1 MSAPQPV
8 LSGWHPDPSVCRVGD
23 EYYLVTSSFA
33 FYPGLPI
40 HRSRDL
46 HEWELVGHALVDES
60 WLPLGPVDVS
70 DGIWAA
76 TIRYADGVF
85 YLVFTVARGR
95 TGSGLYVVTATDPAG
110 PWSPPRELEG
120 EGIDPSLFFD
130 DDGRAYLTAARDST
144 VADAPGPGEIWLREF
159 DMNRLELIGPTHNLW
174 YGALAR
180 TWVEAPHIYKKNG
193 TYHLI
198 CAEGGTE
205 RNHAVTAARATSVT
219 GPYTTDPRSPLL
231 SHRHLGDTATVQ
243 NVGHADIVET
253 PDGQSWAVLLGVRP
267 IDGHHTLGR
276 ETFLVPVEWEAAG
289 PVFAPREGRLT
300 AVAGA
305 TRPAQPPRDWI
316 SLRGPAPA
324 TVAGST
330 VTLAPRPTPLDSLET
345 PPFLGVRQHD
355 HSVAFEASLDI
366 RPIGDQ
372 DAGLVALQG
381 GNVHLTVH
389 VADGEHGKV
398 VKAQHREGALTT
410 TLGEVPASERVRL
423 GIHTSP
429 HEYRL
434 VATVD
439 RVDHVLA
446 RVPHDALSTE
456 TAGGF
461 VGVTLGLFNIGA
473 TDAAEIAFYDTEY
486 RFARE
491 GRVMDDLP
499 GTDLRRSPR

>member
-1 MSAPQPV
+1 MSTPQPV
-8 LSGWHPDPSVCRVGD
+8 LPGWHPDPSVCRVGD
-23 EYYLVTSSFA
+23 DYYLVTSSFA

-60 WLPLGPVDVS
+60 WLPLGAVDVS

-76 TIRYADGVF
+76 TIRYDDGVF
-85 YLVFTVARGR
+85 YIVFTVARGR

-110 PWSPPRELEG
+110 PWSVPRLLEG

-130 DDGRAYLTAARDST
+130 DDGRSYLTAARDST
-144 VADAPGPGEIWLREF
+144 APDAPGPGEIWLREF
-159 DMNRLELIGPTHNLW
+159 DTARLQLTGPTHNLW

-205 RNHAVTAARATSVT
+205 RNHAVTAARASSVT
-219 GPYTTDPRSPLL
+219 GPYATDPRSPLL

-243 NVGHADIVET
+243 NVGHADIVESA
-253 PDGQSWAVLLGVRP
+253 DGQSWAVLLGVRP

-276 ETFLVPVEWEAAG
+276 ETFLVPVEWEATG

-300 AVAGA
+300 ALTG
-305 TRPAQPPRDWI
+305 TSRPAQASPHWI

-330 VTLAPRPTPLDSLET
+330 VTVSPLPTPLDSYET
-345 PPFLGVRQHD
+345 LPFLGVRQHD
-355 HSVAFEASLDI
+355 HSVSFEASLDI
-366 RPIGDQ
+366 RRLSDQ

-381 GNVHLTVH
+381 GNAHLTVH
-389 VADGEHGKV
+389 VAGRANGRAV
-398 VKAQHREGALTT
+398 IAQHRDGVGTI
-410 TLGEVPASERVRL
+410 TLGEVPASEHVRL

-429 HEYRL
+429 REYRL

-439 RVDHVLA
+439 GLDHLIA
-446 RVPHDALSTE
+446 RVPHGALSTE

-461 VGVTLGLFNIGA
+461 VGVTLGVFNIGG
-473 TDAAEIAFYDTEY
+473 TGAAEVDFYDTEY
-486 RFARE
+486 RLAR
-491 GRVMDDLP
+491 
-499 GTDLRRSPR
+499 